1 MRLEPFVG
9 TLEFSS
15 GLQIISAD
23 NAFGKSLA
31 AKTLAWCLGVEP
43 IFGIFSDDATCFP
56 QAVLERLKLPDDTYT
71 DVLSSECEVKLIR
84 DDGQR
89 LRLRRAIKG
98 ETAYV
103 HVEEQPAEVPP
114 PAPVVNLN
122 WAHPAGIPPSPPSS
136 SRNKTP
142 GERKNHAG
150 RDGRAPAIPFR
161 VASLAA
167 R

>member
-1 MRLEPFVG
+1 VIRLSSITVRGQSAAGPFVG

-71 DVLSSECEVKLIR
+71 
-84 DDGQR
+84 
-89 LRLRRAIKG
+89 
-98 ETAYV
+98 
-103 HVEEQPAEVPP
+103 
-114 PAPVVNLN
+114 
-122 WAHPAGIPPSPPSS
+122 
-136 SRNKTP
+136 
-142 GERKNHAG
+142 
-150 RDGRAPAIPFR
+150 
-161 VASLAA
+161 
-167 R
+167 